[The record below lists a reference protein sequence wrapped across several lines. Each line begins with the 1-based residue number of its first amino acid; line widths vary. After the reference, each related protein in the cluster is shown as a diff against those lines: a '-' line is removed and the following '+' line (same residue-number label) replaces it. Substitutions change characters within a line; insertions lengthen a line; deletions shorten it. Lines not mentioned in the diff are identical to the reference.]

1 MRNVFKLFSYDIKHL
16 FGNVITVVIVLGLV
30 FLPSIFT
37 WYNVIACWNVFDN
50 TGNLKVAVAQFR
62 RGIPKRP
69 AAHEDQ
75 RWRQRGDGVARQ
87 RPA

>member
-37 WYNVIACWNVFDN
+37 WYNVCLLYTSRCV
-50 TGNLKVAVAQFR
+50 
-62 RGIPKRP
+62 
-69 AAHEDQ
+69 
-75 RWRQRGDGVARQ
+75 
-87 RPA
+87 